1 MCDLRSKLLEKLSD
15 MGYTGVETVDPSVD
29 DSTVLEAIKKGK
41 KLVVAFAE
49 DTLLSG
55 VSECVVDWSGSVV
68 SVEDVTGNLLPCFS
82 ICGDSLYL
90 KGGEP
95 LVISGVSLT
104 GKESLMEFNVLGS
117 GLTGTCLTDFSDGSG
132 KIADYVFFV

>member
-1 MCDLRSKLLEKLSD
+1 M
-15 MGYTGVETVDPSVD
+15 VD
-29 DSTVLEAIKKGK
+29 E
-41 KLVVAFAE
+41 
-49 DTLLSG
+49 
-55 VSECVVDWSGSVV
+55 SGSAV

-90 KGGEP
+90 KGCEP